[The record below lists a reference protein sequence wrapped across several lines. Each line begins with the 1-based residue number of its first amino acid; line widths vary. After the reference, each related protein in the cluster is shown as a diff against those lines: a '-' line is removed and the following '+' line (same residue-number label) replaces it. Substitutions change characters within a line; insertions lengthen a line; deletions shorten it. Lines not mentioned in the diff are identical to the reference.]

1 MEEIMVPLLGFIT
14 FINILVTGW
23 GYHSLNRQRYL
34 YSERF
39 GFTVTYLASTSSS
52 FVIALNLFLLFPKH
66 FEVVSTFTLFLGIGI
81 GALFGS
87 MVNMQS
93 FIAGVFNGGVGG
105 IMGFMLGA
113 VALDPSLCGLP
124 ADLWAE
130 RDMMLFMSL
139 LSLSI
144 QLLSATMITLSKRL

>member
-1 MEEIMVPLLGFIT
+1 MVLLLVIIT
-14 FINILVTGW
+14 FINMLVTGW
-23 GYHSLNRQRYL
+23 TYVSLYRRRYL
-34 YSERF
+34 FSERF
-39 GFTVTYLASTSSS
+39 GFTVTYLASTSCS
-52 FVIALNLFLLFPKH
+52 FVLALNLCLLFPKH
-66 FEVVSTFTLFLGIGI
+66 FEVVSTFTLFLGIVI
-81 GALFGS
+81 GAMFGS

-105 IMGFMLGA
+105 IMGSMLGA

-130 RDMMLFMSL
+130 QDMMLFMSL

-144 QLLSATMITLSKRL
+144 QLLSASMLTLSKRL

>member
-1 MEEIMVPLLGFIT
+1 MVLFLVLIT
-14 FINILVTGW
+14 FINTLVTAW
-23 GYHSLNRQRYL
+23 AYLSLNRQRYL
-34 YSERF
+34 FSERF
-39 GFTVTYLASTSSS
+39 GFTVTFLASTSCS
-52 FVIALNLFLLFPKH
+52 FVLALNLFLLFPTH
-66 FEVVSTFTLFLGIGI
+66 LEVVSTFTLFLGIVI

-105 IMGFMLGA
+105 IMGSMLGA

-130 RDMMLFMSL
+130 QDMMLFMSL
-139 LSLSI
+139 LSLGI
-144 QLLSATMITLSKRL
+144 QLLSASMLTLAKRL